1 MAPLQTLR
9 KHVTGRIESRQT
21 LTPEKLERKA
31 RKLWN
36 LRLIDPCAPQ
46 YALAGKLWEEAQQIR
61 KNTIQNPS

>member
-1 MAPLQTLR
+1 M
-9 KHVTGRIESRQT
+9 KS

-36 LRLIDPCAPQ
+36 LRLVDPRAPQ

-61 KNTIQNPS
+61 KNTITP